1 MCDILKMMRCCG
13 TNTEETEEVI
23 LSHDLESGVDITK
36 DGTTADSEIH
46 GFEKNV
52 EKSLRASNED
62 ISIATY
68 VAILA
73 CYIILMFLYV
83 YFFPNLKD
91 QKKTLLHEL
100 RHVRTQTDLD
110 KLNAPVDEWL
120 EKSKKMGEYYGVD
133 YYGVEVIM
141 AQRLAREKIKKA
153 MTV

>member
-13 TNTEETEEVI
+13 TNTEESEEVI
-23 LSHDLESGVDITK
+23 LSHDLESGVDTTN

-83 YFFPNLKD
+83 YFFPNVKD
-91 QKKTLLHEL
+91 QAKTLIEEASKVYNQAQLD
-100 RHVRTQTDLD
+100 DL
-110 KLNAPVDEWL
+110 NTRVDDWV
-120 EKSKKMGEYYGVD
+120 EKSGPTEDTKFRVN
-133 YYGVEVIM
+133 
-141 AQRLAREKIKKA
+141 LA
-153 MTV
+153 V

>member
-1 MCDILKMMRCCG
+1 MGCCG
-13 TNTEETEEVI
+13 AKTEETEEVI
-23 LSHDLESGVDITK
+23 LSHDLEAGVDTTN
-36 DGTTADSEIH
+36 DGTTADSEIQ

-62 ISIATY
+62 ISIGTQ
-68 VAILA
+68 VAIWA
-73 CYIILMFLYV
+73 CCFILIFLY
-83 YFFPNLKD
+83 YCFFPEVDLKD
-91 QKKTLLHEL
+91 QEKTLLHEL
-100 RHVRTQTDLD
+100 RHVQTQTDLD
-110 KLNAPVDEWL
+110 NLNGPVDEWL